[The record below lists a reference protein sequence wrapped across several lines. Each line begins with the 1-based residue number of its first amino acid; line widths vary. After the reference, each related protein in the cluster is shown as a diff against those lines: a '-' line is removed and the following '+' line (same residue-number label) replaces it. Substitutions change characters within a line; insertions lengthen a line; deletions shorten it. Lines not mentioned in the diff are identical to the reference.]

1 MPRRPRLSAGIFAG
15 VRLCEGEIARRLR
28 RPDRVS
34 FVWRTPALMALQ
46 SVLGGFCG
54 PQPAA
59 ATPAPLSAVP
69 PFSAQKGSHRIL
81 PRIIHPLALLLILL
95 ATAGVLS
102 PAAEAQQQQPGPG
115 LVPGPPPQQ
124 RLEPT
129 GESFGRWQLI
139 CTVPNDPAAA
149 GNQAAAAQA
158 CFISQRFLEPN
169 TQQPILIVTVGPFR
183 SNPQHSMLVAM
194 PLGIPLANGIRVSVD
209 GREVSSQSFEVCR
222 RDGCRAYL
230 PLNDNLVNAFKAGNE
245 ATVSV
250 QSSTGGAI
258 NVPFSL
264 RGFTAGYAKVR

>member
-1 MPRRPRLSAGIFAG
+1 
-15 VRLCEGEIARRLR
+15 
-28 RPDRVS
+28 
-34 FVWRTPALMALQ
+34 MALQ
-46 SVLGGFCG
+46 SVLGGLCG

-59 ATPAPLSAVP
+59 ATAVP
-69 PFSAQKGSHRIL
+69 SSAAPSSVAQNASGRLL
-81 PRIIHPLALLLILL
+81 PRLIRPLALFLTVV
-95 ATAGVLS
+95 ASASVLS
-102 PAAEAQQQQPGPG
+102 PAAEAQQQQQPVPG

-129 GESFGRWQLI
+129 GETFGRWQLI

-149 GNQAAAAQA
+149 GNQAASDQS

-209 GREVSSQSFEVCR
+209 GREVSSQAFEVCR

-245 ATVSV
+245 ALVSV

-264 RGFTAGYAKVR
+264 QGFTAGYAKVQ

>member
-1 MPRRPRLSAGIFAG
+1 
-15 VRLCEGEIARRLR
+15 
-28 RPDRVS
+28 
-34 FVWRTPALMALQ
+34 MALQ
-46 SVLGGFCG
+46 SVFGGFRRS
-54 PQPAA
+54 QPAA
-59 ATPAPLSAVP
+59 ATAAPFSAVP
-69 PFSAQKGSHRIL
+69 SSPAPSSPAPSSPAPSSPAPSSSGPSSSGPSPAVQKASPGFPARLIRPFAACL
-81 PRIIHPLALLLILL
+81 TLL
-95 ATAGVLS
+95 AAASLLS
-102 PAAEAQQQQPGPG
+102 PAAEAQQQQQQAPG

-149 GNQAAAAQA
+149 GDQAASDQS

-209 GREVSSQSFEVCR
+209 GREISSQAFEVCR
-222 RDGCRAYL
+222 RDGCRAYM
-230 PLNDNLVNAFKAGNE
+230 PLNDSLVNAFRAGNE
-245 ATVSV
+245 AMVSV

-264 RGFTAGYAKVR
+264 QGFTAGYAKVR

>member
-1 MPRRPRLSAGIFAG
+1 
-15 VRLCEGEIARRLR
+15 
-28 RPDRVS
+28 
-34 FVWRTPALMALQ
+34 MALQ
-46 SVLGGFCG
+46 SVLGGFRR

-59 ATPAPLSAVP
+59 ATAAPSFAAPSFAGPSFAGPSSTAPSSA
-69 PFSAQKGSHRIL
+69 AQKASASVPTR
-81 PRIIHPLALLLILL
+81 LIRPFAVCFAVLV
-95 ATAGVLS
+95 TASLLS
-102 PAAEAQQQQPGPG
+102 PAAEAQQQQQPAPG

-149 GNQAAAAQA
+149 GGQAASAQA

-183 SNPQHSMLVAM
+183 SDPQHSMLVAM

-209 GREVSSQSFEVCR
+209 GREISSQAFEVCR
-222 RDGCRAYL
+222 RDGCRAYV
-230 PLNDNLVNAFKAGNE
+230 PLNDSLVNAFKAGNE
-245 ATVSV
+245 AMVSV

-264 RGFTAGYAKVR
+264 QGFTAGYAKVR